1 MSETD
6 RVMAKGRA
14 VEQYTEAKSHLAD
27 LEVEAARLADAAQRT
42 ADPLRKPHALESVKV
57 TAPDPQ
63 KVASVLEELRESRAQ
78 LESLRKTLVEFG
90 LGGL

>member
-6 RVMAKGRA
+6 RVMAKGRV
-14 VEQYTEAKSHLAD
+14 VEQYTEAKSHLAA
-27 LEVEAARLADAAQRT
+27 LQVEAARLADAAQRT
-42 ADPLRKPHALESVKV
+42 ADALRKPHAPESLKV

-63 KVASVLEELRESRAQ
+63 KVASVLAELRESLAQ
-78 LESLRKTLVEFG
+78 LDSLRKTLLEFG